1 MLRYKAE
8 KIKSNFKNNHPN
20 HIEVGFTFEGMGDYP
35 IEGEAFLLVREG
47 RIFQTSVVKIID
59 RDKGIIETINSIY
72 KITEISDK

>member
-8 KIKSNFKNNHPN
+8 KIESNFKDGHPN
-20 HIEVGFTFEGMGDYP
+20 YIEVGFTFEGIGDYP
-35 IEGEAFLLVREG
+35 IEGESFLLVREG

-59 RDKGIIETINSIY
+59 RDKGIIETKNSIY